1 MNKYLYTFLISSLV
15 LATACKKG
23 NEVTEEPKVENTTP
37 VTVPAF
43 SKDSAYAFVQKQVSF
58 GPRVPGSEAHK
69 AMQAWIVQQ
78 FKKYGATVTEQSFKA
93 NFATIGEKRCTN
105 IIAAYNPK
113 YARRVVLAAHW
124 DTRYAADEDPTKPK
138 EPADGADDGGSGV
151 GILLEIAR
159 LIQQNPIP
167 LGVDIILFDAEDQGD
182 SEGEAE
188 TWCLGSQYWVANP
201 HTKGYRADYG
211 ILLDMAGAKGAV
223 FTKEDLSQVFQAEK
237 ANKIYQHYDRLWQL
251 AAGMGH
257 GNMFLNTRGRALTDD
272 HLFVNNYT
280 TIPMIDIINRPVNSK
295 TGFGAYWHTH
305 DDNMSVI
312 DPQTLGVVGQVVT
325 AYVYRSVKNPS

>member
-1 MNKYLYTFLISSLV
+1 MNKFIYTFLISSLL
-15 LATACKKG
+15 LAAACKKG
-23 NEVTEEPKVENTTP
+23 TEATEEPKIDANTP
-37 VTVPAF
+37 ITVPAF
-43 SKDSAYAFVQKQVSF
+43 SRDSAYAFVQKQVSF
-58 GPRVPGSEAHK
+58 GPRVPGSAGHK
-69 AMQAWIVQQ
+69 ATQAWLVQQ

-93 NFATIGEKRCTN
+93 NFATLGEVRSTN
-105 IIAAYNPK
+105 IIAAYNPT

-124 DTRYAADEDPTKPK
+124 DTRHEADEDPAKPK

-159 LIQQNPIP
+159 LIQQNHIP
-167 LGVDIILFDAEDQGD
+167 LGVDIVLFDAEDQGD
-182 SEGEAE
+182 NNGEPE
-188 TWCLGSQYWVANP
+188 TWCLGSQYWATHP
-201 HTKGYRADYG
+201 HIKGYRAEYG

-223 FTKEDLSQVFQAEK
+223 FTKEDLSMVFQAEK
-237 ANKIYQHYDRLWQL
+237 VSKIYKHYDALWQL

-272 HLFVNNYT
+272 HFFVNQYT

-312 DPQTLGVVGQVVT
+312 DPQTLGTVGQVVT
-325 AYVYRSVKNPS
+325 AYIYRSVKNPS